1 MSGNVELLFIYG
13 ALAWILAA
21 FGEEMVYRGYLMNQ
35 VADLIK
41 NKRMAWAV
49 SAIVISALFG
59 FAHMDQGVTGMIDE
73 GLMGMCLALLY
84 LAFGRSLA
92 VPIIAHGVAD
102 TIDIFLIFLGKY
114 RDVMAPGEYPS
125 AKSKET
131 APGFSR
137 DNARAP

>member
-1 MSGNVELLFIYG
+1 M
-13 ALAWILAA
+13 ARDHR
-21 FGEEMVYRGYLMNQ
+21 EEMVYRGYLMNR

-92 VPIIAHGVAD
+92 IPIIAHGIAD
-102 TIDIFLIFLGKY
+102 TIDIFFIFIGKY
-114 RDVMAPGEYPS
+114 PGMQ
-125 AKSKET
+125 
-131 APGFSR
+131 
-137 DNARAP
+137 